1 MVTEALMGVLGG
13 LVHAVIG
20 SLPTVP
26 VPDWLSAGSAG
37 VSTIAG
43 YGSGLGV
50 WLPVSLIITVLGAL
64 IAAWLTGFVI
74 KVARIVAS
82 FLTLGGGSAA

>member
-1 MVTEALMGVLGG
+1 M
-13 LVHAVIG
+13 
-20 SLPTVP
+20 P
-26 VPDWLSAGSAG
+26 VP
-37 VSTIAG
+37 
-43 YGSGLGV
+43 
-50 WLPVSLIITVLGAL
+50 LIITVLGAL